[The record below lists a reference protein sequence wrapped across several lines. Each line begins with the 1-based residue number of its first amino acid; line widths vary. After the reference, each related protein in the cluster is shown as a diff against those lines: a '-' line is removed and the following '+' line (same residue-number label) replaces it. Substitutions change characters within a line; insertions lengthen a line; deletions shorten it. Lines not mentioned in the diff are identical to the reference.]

1 MPIIAI
7 GLTAV
12 VGLFAVKEVIE
23 DTGRAAERTANPL
36 IGVALAGAA
45 LLLVWNMTNKGRR

>member
-1 MPIIAI
+1 MPLIAI

-23 DTGRAAERTANPL
+23 DTGRVAERTANPL
-36 IGVALAGAA
+36 IGVALAGVAVM
-45 LLLVWNMTNKGRR
+45 LVWHATKRGR